1 LVELWQT
8 NQKFFVLINC
18 QGLGYEIQ
26 ILESFFLKLK
36 TNQISN
42 KKITLWL
49 KHIKKED
56 SDLLFGFT
64 SKEQKN
70 FFIEI
75 LSIRGVGSQIGMGI
89 LNKFSI
95 SEVINAIKT
104 QNKKLICS
112 VPGIGQKMSDRLIL
126 ELKNK
131 FKSELQFEEE
141 KAKDEFEIK
150 DPEINKMMQDLKLT
164 LQSLNYK
171 NKEINTIMP
180 IIKESTLLAKK
191 EKNLSFENLLKIA
204 KNNLDKDSSNI
215 GRWRSIINKLKINFM
230 SLDTAEKQKLIETHQ
245 VHSTDTGSVEVQ
257 VAMLSKR
264 ISKLSDHLQGNIHDF
279 ASRQGLLKMIG
290 KRKRLL
296 SYIKDKNVQ
305 RYQELVKKIGIRG
318 WSQLM
323 KKKQSKKKTQN

>member
-1 LVELWQT
+1 MISWINGELVDLWQT

-42 KKITLWL
+42 KNITLWL

-95 SEVINAIKT
+95 GEVINAIKT

-112 VPGIGQKMSDRLIL
+112 VPGIGQKMCDRLIL

-131 FKSELQFEEE
+131 FKSEIQFEEE

-150 DPEINKMMQDLKLT
+150 DPEINKMIEDLQLT

-171 NKEINTIMP
+171 NKEIKTILP
-180 IIKESTLLAKK
+180 IIINEVDFLEKK
-191 EKNLSFENLLKIA
+191 ENNLSFENLLKLA
-204 KNNLDKDSSNI
+204 MNYLDKETRNI
-215 GRWRSIINKLKINFM
+215 
-230 SLDTAEKQKLIETHQ
+230 
-245 VHSTDTGSVEVQ
+245 
-257 VAMLSKR
+257 
-264 ISKLSDHLQGNIHDF
+264 
-279 ASRQGLLKMIG
+279 AS
-290 KRKRLL
+290 
-296 SYIKDKNVQ
+296 
-305 RYQELVKKIGIRG
+305 
-318 WSQLM
+318 
-323 KKKQSKKKTQN
+323 

>member
-1 LVELWQT
+1 LISWISGDLVDLWQT
-8 NQKFFVLINC
+8 NQKFFVFLNC

-36 TNQISN
+36 TNQVLN
-42 KKITLWL
+42 KNITLWI

-95 SEVINAIKT
+95 GEVINAIRT
-104 QNKKLICS
+104 LNKKLICS
-112 VPGIGQKMSDRLIL
+112 VPGIGQKMSDRLFL

-131 FKSELQFEEE
+131 FKSEIQFEEE

-150 DPEINKMMQDLKLT
+150 DPEINKMIEDLQLT

-171 NKEINTIMP
+171 NKEIKTILP
-180 IIKESTLLAKK
+180 IIINKVDFLAKK
-191 EKNLSFENLLKIA
+191 EYNLSFEYLLKLA
-204 KNNLDKDSSNI
+204 MNYLDKDSSNLA
-215 GRWRSIINKLKINFM
+215 R
-230 SLDTAEKQKLIETHQ
+230 
-245 VHSTDTGSVEVQ
+245 
-257 VAMLSKR
+257 
-264 ISKLSDHLQGNIHDF
+264 
-279 ASRQGLLKMIG
+279 
-290 KRKRLL
+290 
-296 SYIKDKNVQ
+296 
-305 RYQELVKKIGIRG
+305 
-318 WSQLM
+318 
-323 KKKQSKKKTQN
+323 

>member
-1 LVELWQT
+1 MISWINGELVELWQT

-36 TNQISN
+36 TNQIPN

-95 SEVINAIKT
+95 GEVINAIKT

-131 FKSELQFEEE
+131 IKSEIQFEEE

-150 DPEINKMMQDLKLT
+150 DPEINKMIEDLQLT

-171 NKEINTIMP
+171 NKEIKTILP
-180 IIKESTLLAKK
+180 IIINEVDLLAKK
-191 EKNLSFENLLKIA
+191 ENNLSFEILLKLA
-204 KNNLDKDSSNI
+204 MNYLDKESSNI
-215 GRWRSIINKLKINFM
+215 
-230 SLDTAEKQKLIETHQ
+230 
-245 VHSTDTGSVEVQ
+245 
-257 VAMLSKR
+257 
-264 ISKLSDHLQGNIHDF
+264 
-279 ASRQGLLKMIG
+279 AS
-290 KRKRLL
+290 
-296 SYIKDKNVQ
+296 
-305 RYQELVKKIGIRG
+305 
-318 WSQLM
+318 
-323 KKKQSKKKTQN
+323 

>member
-1 LVELWQT
+1 MISWINGELVESWQT

-64 SKEQKN
+64 SKDQKN

-75 LSIRGVGSQIGMGI
+75 LSIRGVGSQIGIGI

-131 FKSELQFEEE
+131 FKSEIQFEEQ

-150 DPEINKMMQDLKLT
+150 DPEINKMIEDLQLT

-171 NKEINTIMP
+171 NKEIKTILP
-180 IIKESTLLAKK
+180 IIINEVDFLAKK
-191 EKNLSFENLLKIA
+191 ENNLSFENLLKLA
-204 KNNLDKDSSNI
+204 MNYLDKESSNI
-215 GRWRSIINKLKINFM
+215 
-230 SLDTAEKQKLIETHQ
+230 
-245 VHSTDTGSVEVQ
+245 
-257 VAMLSKR
+257 
-264 ISKLSDHLQGNIHDF
+264 
-279 ASRQGLLKMIG
+279 AS
-290 KRKRLL
+290 
-296 SYIKDKNVQ
+296 
-305 RYQELVKKIGIRG
+305 
-318 WSQLM
+318 
-323 KKKQSKKKTQN
+323 

>member
-1 LVELWQT
+1 LISWINGELVESWQT

-95 SEVINAIKT
+95 GEVINAIKT

-131 FKSELQFEEE
+131 FKSEIQFEEE

-150 DPEINKMMQDLKLT
+150 DPEINKMIEDLQLT

-171 NKEINTIMP
+171 NKEIKTILP
-180 IIKESTLLAKK
+180 IIINEVDFPSKK
-191 EKNLSFENLLKIA
+191 ENNLSFENLLKLA
-204 KNNLDKDSSNI
+204 MNYLDKESSNI
-215 GRWRSIINKLKINFM
+215 
-230 SLDTAEKQKLIETHQ
+230 
-245 VHSTDTGSVEVQ
+245 
-257 VAMLSKR
+257 
-264 ISKLSDHLQGNIHDF
+264 
-279 ASRQGLLKMIG
+279 AS
-290 KRKRLL
+290 
-296 SYIKDKNVQ
+296 
-305 RYQELVKKIGIRG
+305 
-318 WSQLM
+318 
-323 KKKQSKKKTQN
+323 

>member
-1 LVELWQT
+1 MGSTCWR
-8 NQKFFVLINC
+8 VLINC

-95 SEVINAIKT
+95 GEVINAIKT

-131 FKSELQFEEE
+131 FKSEIQFEEE
-141 KAKDEFEIK
+141 KANDEFEIK
-150 DPEINKMMQDLKLT
+150 DPEINKMIEDLQLT

-171 NKEINTIMP
+171 NKEIKTILP
-180 IIKESTLLAKK
+180 IIINEVDFLAKK
-191 EKNLSFENLLKIA
+191 ENNLSFENLLKLA
-204 KNNLDKDSSNI
+204 MNYLDKESSNI
-215 GRWRSIINKLKINFM
+215 
-230 SLDTAEKQKLIETHQ
+230 
-245 VHSTDTGSVEVQ
+245 
-257 VAMLSKR
+257 
-264 ISKLSDHLQGNIHDF
+264 
-279 ASRQGLLKMIG
+279 AS
-290 KRKRLL
+290 
-296 SYIKDKNVQ
+296 
-305 RYQELVKKIGIRG
+305 
-318 WSQLM
+318 
-323 KKKQSKKKTQN
+323 

>member
-1 LVELWQT
+1 MISWISGELIELWQT
-8 NQKFFVLINC
+8 NQKFFILINC

-26 ILESFFLKLK
+26 ILESLFLKLK

-42 KKITLWL
+42 KNLTLWI

-104 QNKKLICS
+104 QDKKLISS

-126 ELKNK
+126 ELKSK
-131 FKSELQFEEE
+131 FKNEIQIEEE
-141 KAKDEFEIK
+141 KGKDQFEIK
-150 DPEINKMMQDLKLT
+150 DPEINKMLDDLLLT

-171 NKEINTIMP
+171 NKEIKTMMP
-180 IIKESTLLAKK
+180 ILIKEIDILTKK
-191 EKNLSFENLLKIA
+191 ENIISFENLLKLA
-204 KNNLDKDSSNI
+204 MNYLDKDSSNLP
-215 GRWRSIINKLKINFM
+215 R
-230 SLDTAEKQKLIETHQ
+230 
-245 VHSTDTGSVEVQ
+245 
-257 VAMLSKR
+257 
-264 ISKLSDHLQGNIHDF
+264 
-279 ASRQGLLKMIG
+279 
-290 KRKRLL
+290 
-296 SYIKDKNVQ
+296 
-305 RYQELVKKIGIRG
+305 
-318 WSQLM
+318 
-323 KKKQSKKKTQN
+323 

>member
-1 LVELWQT
+1 MIGWINGELVELWQT

-42 KKITLWL
+42 KNITLWL

-64 SKEQKN
+64 SKDQKN

-89 LNKFSI
+89 LNKFSM

-126 ELKNK
+126 ELKSK
-131 FKSELQFEEE
+131 FKSQILFEEE
-141 KAKDEFEIK
+141 KSNNKLEIK
-150 DPEINKMMQDLKLT
+150 DPEINKMMEDLQLT
-164 LQSLNYK
+164 LHSLNYK
-171 NKEINTIMP
+171 NKEIKTILP
-180 IIKESTLLAKK
+180 ILIKEVDLFAKK
-191 EKNLSFENLLKIA
+191 EKNLSFEILLKLA
-204 KNNLDKDSSNI
+204 MNYLDNDSSN
-215 GRWRSIINKLKINFM
+215 L
-230 SLDTAEKQKLIETHQ
+230 A
-245 VHSTDTGSVEVQ
+245 
-257 VAMLSKR
+257 
-264 ISKLSDHLQGNIHDF
+264 
-279 ASRQGLLKMIG
+279 
-290 KRKRLL
+290 
-296 SYIKDKNVQ
+296 
-305 RYQELVKKIGIRG
+305 
-318 WSQLM
+318 
-323 KKKQSKKKTQN
+323 